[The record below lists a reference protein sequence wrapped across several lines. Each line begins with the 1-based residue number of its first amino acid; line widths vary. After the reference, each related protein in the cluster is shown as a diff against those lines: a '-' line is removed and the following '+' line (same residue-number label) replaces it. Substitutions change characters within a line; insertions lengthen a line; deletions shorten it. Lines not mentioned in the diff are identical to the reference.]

1 MSDVEGDQRKP
12 MWLKQTWDLVS
23 QLSLIGAMQWYPNR
37 IAGAHGSF
45 YSFLLWNSL
54 SACASL
60 PVMAHTCKV
69 LFFCCL
75 LTQLGLATNWP
86 LTWVSQQKSCKAS
99 WTSFLGHKV
108 AEPARNKIA
117 RSLCDV
123 SEIWNKTKDFFKSLT
138 YTWERKQQISITVVW
153 SGRKFCHINMT
164 ALLSF

>member
-45 YSFLLWNSL
+45 YGFLLWNSL
-54 SACASL
+54 SACALL
-60 PVMAHTCKV
+60 PVMASY
-69 LFFCCL
+69 LQSNFSAACL
-75 LTQLGLATNWP
+75 LNLDLPQWP
-86 LTWVSQQKSCKAS
+86 LTQVSQQKSCKAS
-99 WTSFLGHKV
+99 WTSFLGHKA

-117 RSLCDV
+117 RSLCAV
-123 SEIWNKTKDFFKSLT
+123 SEIWNKTKHFFKCLT
-138 YTWERKQQISITVVW
+138 YTWECKQQISITVVW
-153 SGRKFCHINMT
+153 SGRKSCHINMT